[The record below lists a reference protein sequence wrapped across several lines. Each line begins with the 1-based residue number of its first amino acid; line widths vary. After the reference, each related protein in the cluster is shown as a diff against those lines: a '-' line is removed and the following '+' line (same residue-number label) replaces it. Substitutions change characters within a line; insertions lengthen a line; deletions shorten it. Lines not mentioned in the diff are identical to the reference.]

1 MENSINNS
9 PEQNKNEDLTLARKL
24 DFLVEITQTILALGI
39 TALMG
44 YLAVMGMA
52 NENISNSFFLIVG
65 FYFGKQF
72 KDGAVKVGLTIQDI
86 SKNHAKTL

>member
-1 MENSINNS
+1 MDNNKDNTK
-9 PEQNKNEDLTLARKL
+9 EQNDNSSLALARKL
-24 DFLVEITQTILALGI
+24 DFLVEITQTVLALGI

-44 YLAVMGMA
+44 YLAIMGLS

-72 KDGAVKVGLTIQDI
+72 KDGAVKVGLSIYDI
-86 SKNHAKTL
+86 TKKNA